1 VSRRLKD
8 FQETNRKRSFMA
20 LRRSLPAL
28 FALALSAT
36 GATAA
41 TIGVVAPQSGPYTL
55 LGGQVMSGA
64 RAAAETDGST
74 VVAIDETCEAGSGAA
89 VAQKLTA
96 AKVDAAIG
104 FLCAETLQD
113 ALPLLKSANIAAL
126 TVSVRSK
133 ILMED
138 ALKFGW
144 PLFRLAPADGAEAD
158 KLVETILRDWQG
170 KPFALVEDGTIHGR
184 ELAEAIRNAL
194 EQAGMKPLFSDTY
207 RPGQEQQIALVRR
220 LNRTGVTH
228 VFVGGDR
235 NDTATIA
242 RDAAAE
248 KIRLTILGGDA
259 MKAANQP
266 QALAEG
272 VLAVTLPDYGSRPE
286 AVAIAAALRAK
297 NVEPEGYVLPAY
309 AAASVVQQATVAA
322 KAQSKPVAAVLAGPF
337 STVIGPVA
345 FDARHELG
353 VNPYR
358 LQQWHDNRFADPGP
372 PGE

>member
-1 VSRRLKD
+1 
-8 FQETNRKRSFMA
+8 MA
-20 LRRSLPAL
+20 LRHSLPFLCAL
-28 FALALSAT
+28 TLSAT
-36 GATAA
+36 GGLAQAA
-41 TIGVVAPQSGPYTL
+41 TIGVVAPQSGPYAL
-55 LGGQVMSGA
+55 LGGQVLAGSQ
-64 RAAAETDGST
+64 AAAAADGSS
-74 VVAIDETCEAGSGAA
+74 VVVIDENCEAGSGPA

-96 AKVDAAIG
+96 ARVDAAIG

-113 ALPLLKSANIAAL
+113 TLPLLKTANIPAI

-144 PLFRLAPADGAEAD
+144 PLYRLAPADGAETD

-170 KPFALVEDGTIHGR
+170 KPFALIEDGTIHGR

-248 KIRLTILGGDA
+248 KIKLTVLGGDS

-272 VLAVTLPDYGSRPE
+272 VLAVTLPDYAGRPE
-286 AVAIAAALRAK
+286 AAGTVATLRATG
-297 NVEPEGYVLPAY
+297 VEPEGYVLPAY
-309 AAASVVQQATVAA
+309 AAVTVVQQAVAA
-322 KAQSKPVAAVLAGPF
+322 ARAQSKPVAALLTGPYA
-337 STVIGPVA
+337 TVIGPIA
-345 FDARHELG
+345 FDARHELS

-372 PGE
+372 PTE

>member
-1 VSRRLKD
+1 
-8 FQETNRKRSFMA
+8 MA
-20 LRRSLPAL
+20 SSRSLHAL

-36 GATAA
+36 GSAAA
-41 TIGVVAPQSGPYTL
+41 TIGVVAPQSGPYVL
-55 LGGQVMSGA
+55 LGGQVLAGA
-64 RAAAETDGST
+64 TAAAEIDGSRI
-74 VVAIDETCEAGSGAA
+74 VAIDETCEAGSGAA
-89 VAQKLTA
+89 VAQKLVA

-113 ALPLLKSANIAAL
+113 ALPPLKTANVPAI

-133 ILMED
+133 LLMED
-138 ALKFGW
+138 SLKFGW
-144 PLFRLAPADGAEAD
+144 PLYRLAPADGAEAD
-158 KLVETILRDWQG
+158 KLVEVILRDWQG
-170 KPFALVEDGTIHGR
+170 KPFALIEDGTIHGR

-194 EQAGMKPLFSDTY
+194 EQAGMKPMFSDTY

-248 KIRLTILGGDA
+248 KIKLTILGGDT

-266 QALAEG
+266 QPLAEG
-272 VLAVTLPDYGSRPE
+272 VLAVTLPDYAAGPE
-286 AVAIAAALRAK
+286 ATTVAAALRAK
-297 NVEPEGYVLPAY
+297 GIEPEGYALPAH
-309 AAASVVQQATVAA
+309 AAVTVVQQAAA
-322 KAQSKPVAAVLAGPF
+322 AARAQSRPIAALISGPYP
-337 STVIGPVA
+337 TVIGPVA
-345 FDARHELG
+345 FDSRHELS

-358 LQQWHDNRFADPGP
+358 LRQWHDKRFVDPGP
-372 PGE
+372 PTE

>member
-1 VSRRLKD
+1 
-8 FQETNRKRSFMA
+8 MA
-20 LRRSLPAL
+20 LRRSLPAVI
-28 FALALSAT
+28 ALALSTT
-36 GATAA
+36 GAMAA
-41 TIGVVAPQSGPYTL
+41 TIGVVAPQSGPYAL
-55 LGGQVMSGA
+55 LGGQVFDGA
-64 RAAAETDGST
+64 RASAETDGST
-74 VVAIDETCEAGSGAA
+74 IVAIDENCEAGSGAA
-89 VAQKLTA
+89 VVQKLAA

-113 ALPLLKSANIAAL
+113 ALPLLKTAGIPAI
-126 TVSVRSK
+126 TISVRSK

-170 KPFALVEDGTIHGR
+170 KPFALIEDGTIHGR

-235 NDTATIA
+235 NDTAAIA

-248 KIRLTILGGDA
+248 KIKLTILGGDTL
-259 MKAANQP
+259 KAANQP
-266 QALAEG
+266 LPLAEG
-272 VLAVTLPDYGSRPE
+272 VLAVTLPEYAAHPE
-286 AVAIAAALRAK
+286 AATIAASLRARGT
-297 NVEPEGYVLPAY
+297 EPEGYVLPAY
-309 AAASVVQQATVAA
+309 AAVSVAQQAMSVA
-322 KAQSKPVAAVLAGPF
+322 KAQAKPVEAALAGPF
-337 STVIGPVA
+337 VTVVGPVA
-345 FDARHELG
+345 FNERHELS

-358 LQQWHDNRFADPGP
+358 LQQWHDNRFADPAP
-372 PGE
+372 PTD